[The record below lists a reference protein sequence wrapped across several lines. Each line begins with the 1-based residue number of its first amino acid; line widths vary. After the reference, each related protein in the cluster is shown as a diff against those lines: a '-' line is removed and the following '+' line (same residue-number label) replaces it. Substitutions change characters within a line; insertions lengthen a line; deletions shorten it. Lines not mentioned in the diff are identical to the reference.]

1 MPAMPTSTPS
11 TFDDSD
17 DLPTGPGYLPR
28 TLVLLG
34 AGLAH
39 LQVLRHLA
47 LKPLIGVQVVLVAP
61 HARQLVAARIPAW
74 MAGRIALE
82 DCTIAL
88 EPLVQRAGV
97 RWVQCGVRGLDAN
110 AREVLLDE
118 GEPLAYDWLSIN
130 TGPNHNRDQ
139 LEHSM
144 PGVRT
149 HGLFVR
155 PIERFAA
162 LWPQVASKGD
172 ENPLRL
178 AVIGGGGAGIELAL
192 AARARLPHSAITL
205 VSGNGPPGANFN
217 AATQQ
222 HIATALRRKRI
233 TVLQGGATGF
243 DDGVVHL
250 GCGAT
255 LACDVPLIAVGA
267 QAPAWL
273 QGSGLALDAHG
284 FLAVDACLRST
295 SHPEVLAAGD
305 VSSRADAPVARNG
318 AHALHAGA
326 ALVRNLV
333 AIASGQAPTAHRAP
347 AHTLNLLGCGN
358 GQAILDWGGLSA
370 QGYAMGWLKNVLDRR
385 LVARFAATAR

>member
-1 MPAMPTSTPS
+1 MRAMATSTPS
-11 TFDDSD
+11 TFNDSD

-39 LQVLRHLA
+39 LQMLRHLA
-47 LKPLIGVQVVLVAP
+47 QKPLIGVQVVLVAP
-61 HARQLVAARIPAW
+61 HAHQLVAARIPAW

-97 RWVQCGVRGLDAN
+97 RWVQCGVHGLDAQT
-110 AREVLLDE
+110 RTVHLDE
-118 GEPLAYDWLSIN
+118 GEPLTYDWLSIN
-130 TGPNHNRDQ
+130 TGPNHNREQ
-139 LEHSM
+139 LQQAM

-155 PIERFAA
+155 PIERFAT
-162 LWPQVASKGD
+162 LWPQVVAKGD
-172 ENPLRL
+172 EHPLRL

-192 AARARLPHSAITL
+192 AARARLPQSAITL
-205 VSGNGPPGANFN
+205 VSGNAPPGANFN
-217 AATQQ
+217 PGTQQ
-222 HIATALRRKRI
+222 RIAAVLRRRRI
-233 TVLQGGATGF
+233 TVLQGGAKGF
-243 DDGVVHL
+243 ADGVVQL

-273 QGSGLALDAHG
+273 HSSGLALDPQG

-305 VSSRADAPVARNG
+305 VSSRADVPVARNG
-318 AHALHAGA
+318 AHAVHAGA
-326 ALVRNLV
+326 ALVHNLV
-333 AIASGQAPTAHRAP
+333 AIASGQAPTEHRPP
-347 AHTLNLLGCGN
+347 ARTLSLLSCGN
-358 GQAILDWGGLSA
+358 GQAILDLGRWSA
-370 QGYAMGWLKNVLDRR
+370 QGYAMGWLKSILDRR
-385 LVARFAATAR
+385 LVKRFASPAR